1 MHNPQDSLNA
11 TLELSQSLAAAAAA
25 QEQKSS
31 IDVLSVPISPMTPN
45 MTENAEFPPSPFSQ
59 SIMQGT
65 KEISKEQSLPGSPDN
80 RLPTV
85 AGSNRTATNTEL
97 PSTNGSLPETK
108 TKGTVRIILL
118 IFTTF
123 GKLLVWWQQ
132 KQKSEPLILKMYT

>member
-31 IDVLSVPISPMTPN
+31 IDVLSVPISQPN
-45 MTENAEFPPSPFSQ
+45 MKENAEIISPPFLRST
-59 SIMQGT
+59 MQGGN
-65 KEISKEQSLPGSPDN
+65 KISKNQSLPGSPGY

-108 TKGTVRIILL
+108 TKGTVRIIL
-118 IFTTF
+118 FFSTF

-132 KQKSEPLILKMYT
+132 KQKIEPLILKMYT

>member
-1 MHNPQDSLNA
+1 
-11 TLELSQSLAAAAAA
+11 
-25 QEQKSS
+25 
-31 IDVLSVPISPMTPN
+31 
-45 MTENAEFPPSPFSQ
+45 
-59 SIMQGT
+59 MQGGN
-65 KEISKEQSLPGSPDN
+65 KISKNQSLPGSPDN